1 LILLTH
7 GKAGGAKMK
16 SLFKALMVFVLTP
29 VLSNAQVDQTS
40 TTSPPLSQPLI
51 REGTLAMK
59 LAEGFKVGAPANEAE
74 AESMLNAAG
83 IAPRNGWI
91 ADYAVT
97 PDIVVELQTAVSQ
110 AAESGKI
117 AAEKDAALKTFQDV
131 ITEFGLS
138 VKAGTSGQGAGETS
152 APNYPDSTVI
162 NNYYYNEGPPV
173 VTYYAPPPDFAY
185 LYVWVPYPFWWW
197 NFWFPG
203 FFVLSDFDVR
213 VHGHGHGEFISNHFR
228 DFRTG
233 RISRIDPAN
242 RFHGRTFRNRE
253 STGWA
258 SPSARRGAEAIFN
271 RNRDFTT
278 GRGNRTSVSPQ
289 GNRLAP
295 SNLGRTRTGGAR
307 SEFRGYGARTYTGTR
322 SSAFEHST
330 NSRFERSASER
341 GFQSRSGAGYISGG
355 GRSSGQGFRGTGGG
369 IGFHGGGR
377 R

>member
-1 LILLTH
+1 MKNFFTILII
-7 GKAGGAKMK
+7 
-16 SLFKALMVFVLTP
+16 LMAFVLTP
-29 VLSNAQVDQTS
+29 ALSNAQTDQTS
-40 TTSPPLSQPLI
+40 TTSPPLSQPLV

-59 LAEGFKVGAPANEAE
+59 LAEVFKMGAPANEAE

-91 ADYAVT
+91 ADYPVT
-97 PDIVVELQTAVSQ
+97 PDIIGELQTAISE

-117 AAEKDAALKTFQDV
+117 AAGKDAALKTFQDV
-131 ITEFGLS
+131 ITEFSLS
-138 VKAGTSGQGAGETS
+138 VRAGTSGQGAGETS
-152 APNYPDSTVI
+152 APIYPDSTVI

-197 NFWFPG
+197 DFWFPG

-213 VHGHGHGEFISNHFR
+213 VHGHGHRHGEFISNHFH

-242 RFHGRTFRNRE
+242 RFPGRTFHERGG
-253 STGWA
+253 TGWA
-258 SPSARRGAEAIFN
+258 SSSARRGAEAIFN
-271 RNRDFTT
+271 RSRNFTT
-278 GRGNRTSVSPQ
+278 GRGNRTSVSPS

-295 SNLGRTRTGGAR
+295 SNMGRTRTGAG
-307 SEFRGYGARTYTGTR
+307 SKFRGYGARTHTGTR
-322 SSAFEHST
+322 SSAFDHST
-330 NSRFERSASER
+330 NSRFERAASDR

-355 GRSSGQGFRGTGGG
+355 GRSGGQGFRGSGG